1 MNLVNSRVVTQYMH
15 FFEIRQAVS
24 VTDQG
29 SVILFA
35 YTYTF
40 TSSERWEPGEYELS
54 SVPSL
59 AGGGNGPLAC
69 AALFAHCRD
78 NPVGP
83 PVELVMVDH
92 TIGRTV
98 ARALEGLSNTQEVQA

>member
-1 MNLVNSRVVTQYMH
+1 MTKQYMH
-15 FFEIRQAVS
+15 FFEIRRILS

-35 YTYTF
+35 YMYTF

-54 SVPSL
+54 SVSSL
-59 AGGGNGPLAC
+59 ACGGNGPQAC
-69 AALFAHCRD
+69 VMLFAHCRD
-78 NPVGP
+78 NPDRP

>member
-1 MNLVNSRVVTQYMH
+1 MTKQYMH
-15 FFEIRQAVS
+15 FFEIRRILS

-35 YTYTF
+35 YMYTF
-40 TSSERWEPGEYELS
+40 TSSEKLEPGNYELS
-54 SVPSL
+54 SVSSL
-59 AGGGNGPLAC
+59 ACGGNGPQAC
-69 AALFAHCRD
+69 AMLFVHCRD
-78 NPVGP
+78 NPDGP
-83 PVELVMVDH
+83 PVELLMVDR

>member
-1 MNLVNSRVVTQYMH
+1 MTKQYMH

-29 SVILFA
+29 SVVLFS
-35 YTYTF
+35 YLYTF
-40 TSSERWEPGEYELS
+40 ASVERLEPGEYELS
-54 SVPSL
+54 SVSSL
-59 AGGGNGPLAC
+59 ACGGNGPLAC

-78 NPVGP
+78 NPGRP

-92 TIGRTV
+92 TIGLSV
-98 ARALEGLSNTQEVQA
+98 EKALGELSTTQEVQS

>member
-1 MNLVNSRVVTQYMH
+1 MNLVKSTPTQYMH
-15 FFEIRQAVS
+15 FFEIRRVLS

-35 YTYTF
+35 YMYTF

-54 SVPSL
+54 SVSS
-59 AGGGNGPLAC
+59 ASHSGNGPLAC
-69 AALFAHCRD
+69 AVLFAHCRD
-78 NPVGP
+78 NPDGP

-98 ARALEGLSNTQEVQA
+98 EKALADLSNTQEVQA

>member
-1 MNLVNSRVVTQYMH
+1 MTKQYMH

-29 SVILFA
+29 SVVLFS
-35 YTYTF
+35 YLYTF
-40 TSSERWEPGEYELS
+40 ASVERLEPGEYALS
-54 SVPSL
+54 SVSPL
-59 AGGGNGPLAC
+59 ACGGNGPQAC
-69 AALFAHCRD
+69 AVLFAHCRD
-78 NPVGP
+78 NPSSP

-98 ARALEGLSNTQEVQA
+98 EKALDELSNTQGVQS